1 MYRERKNPRGMT
13 LRHDIFQAGIFRA
26 IAAAVPIAI
35 GRQYEA
41 TFAEILSKR
50 CGWVFFC
57 QAFLLSVHEKKS
69 VPAPGK
75 TEKYEHKKSPVSR
88 AWKL

>member
-1 MYRERKNPRGMT
+1 MT
-13 LRHDIFQAGIFRA
+13 LRHDIFKAKIFRA
-26 IAAAVPIAI
+26 VEAAVPIAI

-41 TFAEILSKR
+41 TFAEILSKQ

-57 QAFLLSVHEKKS
+57 QAFLLAVHEKKS
-69 VPAPGK
+69 VPVLLK
-75 TEKYEHKKSPVSR
+75 KRERNEHKKSPVSR